1 MYNSLIPTDL
11 PPPTLDIVLTFYVPG
26 MIDSKDPT
34 NKKLFNVVKVHA
46 W

>member
-1 MYNSLIPTDL
+1 MYNSLIPTDPL
-11 PPPTLDIVLTFYVPG
+11 PPTLGIILTFCVPG